1 MKNLNKILALLLM
14 TLSSSIIA
22 QTGGTIK
29 GTVVDEKNNP
39 MLFVPVAIM
48 QDSTI
53 ITSALTDEN
62 GEFTIKE
69 ITPGTY
75 KVKTS
80 FTGYYNQ
87 VVKSVK
93 VNPDEIRYVNISM
106 TPAANLLGV
115 IDFVVE
121 WKEPAFNP
129 TMYSV
134 TSISIDQIE
143 NSAEGKNDLMALIL
157 STTPGVM
164 PTDDGKDIY
173 VRGSRR
179 GSTAYYVD
187 GNRTMGVPEVPGMGI
202 SGMEVLTGGVP
213 AMYGDCTGG
222 LVIITTKEYK
232 WEQNRKKNELEDRA
246 EKQVKA
252 KKSESKEASEE

>member
-1 MKNLNKILALLLM
+1 MKTMKSILTIAVLII
-14 TLSSSIIA
+14 SSTIIA
-22 QTGGTIK
+22 QTGGSIK
-29 GTVVDEKNNP
+29 GTIVDEKNNP
-39 MLFVPVAIM
+39 LLFVPIAIM

-53 ITSALTDEN
+53 ITTSVTDVN

-75 KVKTS
+75 NLKTTY
-80 FTGYYNQ
+80 TGYDVQLKKNI
-87 VVKSVK
+87 K
-93 VNPDEIRYVNISM
+93 VNPNEIRYVNVTM
-106 TPAANLLGV
+106 TPASNILITVV
-115 IDFVVE
+115 IEVE
-121 WKEPAFNP
+121 WKEPAFTP

-134 TSISIDQIE
+134 TPISIDQIE
-143 NSAEGKNDLMALIL
+143 KSAEGKNDIITLIT
-157 STTPGVM
+157 SATPGVM

-187 GNRTMGVPEVPGMGI
+187 GNRTMEVPDVPGMGI

-232 WEQNRKKNELEDRA
+232 WEVNRKQNEINDRKEKTAKRKKTED
-246 EKQVKA
+246 
-252 KKSESKEASEE
+252 KEGVEE